1 MVELVWCLSELW
13 ICYCRE
19 AIVVRYRPNRGGR
32 EGVVGRRGSG
42 ARKADCSWTV
52 FTNDARQSWCREV
65 EGEASVD
72 WVRFKS
78 HSSAHK
84 KRNGATFGAAFL
96 ASIAKEDGAC
106 TEASGA
112 GHGSYNAAFS
122 VVELCPCAFRPWW
135 VPRCRQERLTTGT
148 TRQEQRDTIV
158 FRI

>member
-1 MVELVWCLSELW
+1 MVELVWCLSQLV

-19 AIVVRYRPNRGGR
+19 AIVVRYSGRR

-65 EGEASVD
+65 EGEARVD
-72 WVRFKS
+72 LVQSQS
-78 HSSAHK
+78 HSSAHG
-84 KRNGATFGAAFL
+84 KRNDAAFGAALF

-122 VVELCPCAFRPWW
+122 VVELCPCACRPWW

-148 TRQEQRDTIV
+148 TRQEQRDTTV
-158 FRI
+158 SRI